1 MSTRLFSVSPN
12 IGKGK
17 THVPVE
23 RSYDARDP
31 HFCDSDITISLNY
44 QKAFLKYFQ
53 LEHILKSLRCK
64 LEILTAQAQEHVH
77 LECVHVKN

>member
-31 HFCDSDITISLNY
+31 HFFSLNY